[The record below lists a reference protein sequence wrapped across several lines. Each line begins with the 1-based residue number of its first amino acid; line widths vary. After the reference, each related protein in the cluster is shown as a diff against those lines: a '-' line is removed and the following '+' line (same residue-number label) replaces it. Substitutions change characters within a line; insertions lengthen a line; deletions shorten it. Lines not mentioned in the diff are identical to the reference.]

1 MIKSLTKDKN
11 RSVLEY
17 YANVFLKFTRMIFR
31 LFVLIIAPH
40 KLIPLLFSK
49 SKRVM
54 YFDSNR
60 PITSG
65 LVTIKSISEFMFF
78 PIYWII
84 DLFRFLFRNMST
96 DEVQSNTS
104 QFIKGKSDSRV
115 TIIQLPWLG
124 TFLVSILFGIFG
136 VDRFLMRHFF
146 LGGVKLALL
155 LYGLF
160 ASFDP
165 IAYTLQSIGGF
176 LALSDILR
184 IGLKSNFNG
193 VEWVTNGS
201 ESLKNKNNPFII
213 S

>member
-1 MIKSLTKDKN
+1 MKSLTKDKN
-11 RSVLEY
+11 RSTLNC
-17 YANVFLKFTRMIFR
+17 YANMGLKFTRTIFR
-31 LFVLIIAPH
+31 LLLLMIAPH
-40 KLIPLLFSK
+40 LLIPLLFSK
-49 SKRVM
+49 SRRVT
-54 YFDSNR
+54 YFDPNR
-60 PITSG
+60 PVTFG
-65 LVTIKSISEFMFF
+65 LGMMRRIGEFIFF

-96 DEVQSNTS
+96 AKVQSNTT
-104 QFIKGKSDSRV
+104 QFIKSKSNSRV

-136 VDRFLMRHFF
+136 IDRFLMRHFF

-155 LYGLF
+155 LYSLF
-160 ASFDP
+160 ASYDHTS
-165 IAYTLQSIGGF
+165 YTLQSIGGF

-193 VEWVTNGS
+193 VKWVTNGS